1 MRLKACVTDSTEKTL
16 LLGEI
21 EGRRRRGRQRMR
33 WLDGITNS
41 MDTSLSK
48 LWELVMDREDWRA
61 AVHGVAKS
69 WTWLSDWTEQ
79 NVQHCVPSGE
89 GGMYKVLQEHRGGSW
104 LHLDWRWGQ
113 SRLQSKWCWNGAL
126 TNECQMGEV
135 LEKHFKHRKQ
145 HAFTILKL
153 VVKYMKH

>member
-1 MRLKACVTDSTEKTL
+1 MYHWLNRKDPAA
-16 LLGEI
+16 
-21 EGRRRRGRQRMR
+21 GR
-33 WLDGITNS
+33 
-41 MDTSLSK
+41 
-48 LWELVMDREDWRA
+48 DWRQEEKGA
-61 AVHGVAKS
+61 TEDEMVRWHHQLSGHKFEQAPGVGDGQGRLACCSPWGCKELDM
-69 WTWLSDWTEQ
+69 TQWLNWTEQ

-104 LHLDWRWGQ
+104 LHPDWRWGQ

-126 TNECQMGEV
+126 TNECQVAEV

-145 HAFTILKL
+145 HAFTILKI